1 MKQGVIEQDGY
12 VMEAS
17 GRGIFKVEIEN
28 GMLLTCTTSG
38 KMRQNN
44 IKIIPGDK
52 VKVEMSPY
60 DLTRGRISFRYKNE
74 LPIEN
79 K

>member
-12 VMEAS
+12 VTEAS
-17 GRGIFKVEIEN
+17 GRGIFKVEIPN
-28 GMLLTCTTSG
+28 GMVLTCTSSG

-52 VKVEMSPY
+52 VKIEMSPY
-60 DLTRGRISFRYKNE
+60 DLSRGRISFRYKNE
-74 LPIEN
+74 ITEQ
-79 K
+79 